1 MNIKDYKINLVKSF
15 YNTEKLIFISTNINF
30 NSNSFRLLKKKLSN
44 YYLLKL
50 LKIKNN
56 IFKIMLKNSIH
67 NFLASYFNN
76 LVCFI
81 TKLKCSNILN
91 TLPIKNNFYILGIKL
106 NNKFY
111 SKKKLTKLLCFNYYQ
126 VKKILFQFIIVNLKK
141 IKTF

>member
-1 MNIKDYKINLVKSF
+1 M
-15 YNTEKLIFISTNINF
+15 
-30 NSNSFRLLKKKLSN
+30 LKK
-44 YYLLKL
+44 
-50 LKIKNN
+50 
-56 IFKIMLKNSIH
+56 SIH